1 MMNKLLFIWIAS
13 QTTTEDMWLA
23 FKDKIGQL
31 LEWKATVSQWKE
43 KMVQLTH
50 VLNDFFYR
58 IPLKEETS
66 SSVGE
71 RSQTLAS
78 RSSPL
83 KSDSRN
89 LDCFIAH
96 ATTSMLIAFDVC
108 LLTPAQHPRD

>member
-31 LEWKATVSQWKE
+31 LEWRATVSQWKE

-58 IPLKEETS
+58 IPLKEDPTS
-66 SSVGE
+66 GATAE
-71 RSQTLAS
+71 RSMTLAS
-78 RSSPL
+78 KSSPL
-83 KSDSRN
+83 KYT
-89 LDCFIAH
+89 LC
-96 ATTSMLIAFDVC
+96 
-108 LLTPAQHPRD
+108 